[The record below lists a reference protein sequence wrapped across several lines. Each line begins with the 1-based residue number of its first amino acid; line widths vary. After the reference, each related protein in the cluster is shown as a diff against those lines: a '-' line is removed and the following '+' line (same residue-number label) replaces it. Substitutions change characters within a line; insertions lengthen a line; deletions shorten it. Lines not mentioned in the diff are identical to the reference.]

1 MLLSPKQLRNFKLT
15 LLLSHEKPVSKVK
28 VIEALSC
35 SEPTLTRTLRE
46 LRDHYCADIRF
57 SKMGNTYQLVDKGM
71 LTRKEVRRI
80 EELLT
85 QHNNFKSKEATSH
98 VYLDKEK
105 KRSIS
110 LSLRMSVIRKIDG
123 LSNRLGATRSETVE
137 MVVDRFI
144 EELQKETARSNSS
157 RKKGGARNASK

>member
-15 LLLSHEKPVSKVK
+15 LLLSHERPVSKVK

-35 SEPTLTRTLRE
+35 SGPTLTRTLRE
-46 LRDHYCADIRF
+46 LRDHYRADIRF
-57 SKMGNTYQLVDKGM
+57 SKIGNTYQLVDKGL

-85 QHNNFKSKEATSH
+85 QHNNFELKEATSH
-98 VYLDKEK
+98 VFLDKEK
-105 KRSIS
+105 KKPVS

-123 LSNRLGATRSETVE
+123 LSNRLGTSRSEIVE
-137 MVVDRFI
+137 MFVDRFI
-144 EELQKETARSNSS
+144 DELQKETANGHS
-157 RKKGGARNASK
+157 RKRTEPLNASK